1 MMARAEEG
9 EGLRQRVHRLLP
21 HLKTKLGNLV
31 RIPSIS
37 FPGYPEEPGR
47 EAAASV
53 AALFRTL
60 DGLDVR
66 LIEVPGEPPIV
77 FGDRPAPPGAPT
89 VILYAHYDVQP
100 EGDVEQWLSPP
111 FEPVERDGRMYGRGA
126 ADDKGG
132 IICHYGALHALG
144 DHLAVG
150 VKIVI
155 DGAEEVGSSG
165 LCRYIA
171 ENPSQF
177 AADAVI
183 VGDGGNVACGQ
194 PTLSTST
201 RGLAVVDVEVET
213 LAGPRH
219 SGLFGGPVPDALVA
233 LSRMIATLHDARGNV
248 AVEGL
253 DCDEY
258 GGFELEEDTFLEE
271 VGLLPGVGLIGDGT
285 VAEHLF
291 TRPSISVIAL
301 EAPSF
306 AGAANVV
313 VARARARVSARLA
326 PTQDAIGA
334 QTALVGHLESVAPWS
349 VKVRVDRG
357 VAMNGFRAGVD
368 GPAYSVA
375 RDALREAF
383 GVAAVQVGRGGG
395 MPVQAVLHRALPSAE
410 ILQWGLDEPGARPHA
425 PNESADLLELE
436 HFTLTEALFMAG
448 LADVAART
456 ASSGGR
462 S

>member
-1 MMARAEEG
+1 MLAADEQS
-9 EGLRQRVHRLLP
+9 EGLRRRVCRLLP
-21 HLKTKLGNLV
+21 HVKAELGKLV

-37 FPGYPEEPGR
+37 FPGYPEEHGR
-47 EAAASV
+47 EAANAV
-53 AALFRTL
+53 AALFRSL
-60 DGLDVR
+60 DGLDAR
-66 LIEVPGEPPIV
+66 LIEVPGEPPVV
-77 FGDRPAPPGAPT
+77 FGERPAPAGAPT
-89 VILYAHYDVQP
+89 VVLYAHYDVQP

-111 FEPVERDGRMYGRGA
+111 FEAVERNGRMYGRGA

-132 IICHYGALHALG
+132 IICHYGALRALG
-144 DHLAVG
+144 DDLAVG
-150 VKIVI
+150 VKVVI
-155 DGAEEVGSSG
+155 DGSEEVGSPG

-177 AADAVI
+177 VADAVVI
-183 VGDGGNVACGQ
+183 GDGGNIVCGQ

-233 LSRMIATLHDARGNV
+233 LARVIATLHDACGNV

-253 DCDEY
+253 ECDEY
-258 GGFELEEDTFLEE
+258 GGVELEKDTFLEE
-271 VGLLPGVGLIGDGT
+271 VGLLPGVDLIGDGT
-285 VAEHLF
+285 IAEHLF
-291 TRPSISVIAL
+291 TRPSLSVIAL
-301 EAPSF
+301 EAPAF

-313 VARARARVSARLA
+313 VARARARISARLA
-326 PTQDAIGA
+326 PAQDAGGA
-334 QTALVGHLESVAPWS
+334 QTALVKHLESVAPWN
-349 VKVRVDRG
+349 VKLRVSRG
-357 VAMNGFRAGVD
+357 MAMSGFRAGVD

-375 RDALREAF
+375 RAALQEAF
-383 GVAAVQVGRGGG
+383 GVPAIEVGRGGG
-395 MPVQAVLHRALPSAE
+395 MPVQAMFHRALPGAE

-448 LADVAART
+448 FAEVPAET
-456 ASSGGR
+456 ASRGGR
-462 S
+462 P

>member
-1 MMARAEEG
+1 MTTRVRQSEV
-9 EGLRQRVHRLLP
+9 LRQRVHHLLP
-21 HLKTKLGNLV
+21 HLKEELGNLV

-47 EAAASV
+47 EAADSV
-53 AALFRTL
+53 AALFRSL
-60 DGLDVR
+60 DRLDVR
-66 LIEVPGEPPIV
+66 LIEMPGEPPVV
-77 FGDRPAPPGAPT
+77 FGDQPAPPGAPT

-111 FEPVERDGRMYGRGA
+111 FEAVERDGRMYGRGA

-144 DHLAVG
+144 DDLAVG

-155 DGAEEVGSSG
+155 DGAEEVGSPG

-171 ENPSQF
+171 ENPALF

-233 LSRMIATLHDARGNV
+233 LSRMIATFHDARGNV

-253 DCDEY
+253 DSDQY
-258 GGFELEEDTFLEE
+258 GGLTLEKDAFVEE
-271 VGLLPGVGLIGDGT
+271 VGLLPGVDLIGDGT
-285 VAEHLF
+285 IAEHLF
-291 TRPSISVIAL
+291 TRPSVSVIAL

-306 AGAANVV
+306 AGAANVIV
-313 VARARARVSARLA
+313 PRARARISVRLA
-326 PTQDAIGA
+326 PGQDAVSA
-334 QTALVGHLESVAPWS
+334 QSALVEHLESVAPWNA
-349 VKVRVDRG
+349 KLRCDRG
-357 VAMNGFRAGVD
+357 VAMSGFCASVD

-383 GVAAVQVGRGGG
+383 GTPAVQIGRGGG
-395 MPVQAVLHRALPSAE
+395 MPVQAVLHRALPGAE
-410 ILQWGLDEPGARPHA
+410 IFQWGLDEPGAKPHA
-425 PNESADLLELE
+425 PNESADLLEFE

-448 LADVAART
+448 LAWTEAAGDRQ
-456 ASSGGR
+456 GGR
-462 S
+462 P

>member
-1 MMARAEEG
+1 MSARVRESEA
-9 EGLRQRVHRLLP
+9 LRQRVHHLLP
-21 HLKTKLGNLV
+21 RLKAELAKLV

-37 FPGYPEEPGR
+37 FPGYPEEPGH

-53 AALFRTL
+53 AALFRSL
-60 DGLDVR
+60 DRLDVR
-66 LIEVPGEPPIV
+66 LIEVPGEPPVV
-77 FGDRPAPPGAPT
+77 FGDRPAPSGAPT
-89 VILYAHYDVQP
+89 VMLYAHYDVQP

-111 FEPVERDGRMYGRGA
+111 FEAVERDGRMFGRGA

-144 DHLAVG
+144 DDLAVG

-155 DGAEEVGSSG
+155 DGAEEIGSPG
-165 LCRYIA
+165 LCKYIA
-171 ENPSQF
+171 RNRALF

-201 RGLAVVDVEVET
+201 RGLAVVDIDVET
-213 LAGPRH
+213 LTGPRH

-253 DCDEY
+253 ESDQY
-258 GGFELEEDTFLEE
+258 GGLELEKDAFVEE
-271 VGLLPGVGLIGDGT
+271 VGLLPGVDLIGDGT
-285 VAEHLF
+285 IAEHLF
-291 TRPSISVIAL
+291 TKPSVSVIAL

-313 VARARARVSARLA
+313 IARARARISARLA
-326 PTQDAIGA
+326 PGQDAVRA
-334 QTALVGHLESVAPWS
+334 QTALVEHLESVAPWN
-349 VKVRVDRG
+349 VKARIDRG
-357 VAMNGFRAGVD
+357 VAMSGFRARVD

-383 GVAAVQVGRGGG
+383 GVPAVQVGRGGG
-395 MPVQAVLHRALPSAE
+395 MPVQAVLHRALPGAE
-410 ILQWGLDEPGARPHA
+410 IFQWGLDEPGARPHA

-436 HFTLTEALFMAG
+436 HFTLTEALFMTG
-448 LADVAART
+448 LAEISAGT
-456 ASSGGR
+456 ASPGR
-462 S
+462 RP